1 MKTNMIRLLGRL
13 MLSGQIKLKTGLH
26 IGGGSTGI
34 AIGGIDNPIV
44 RDPLTG
50 WPYIPGSSLKGKM
63 RSLSE
68 RKRGFS
74 LNGNEVQKIK
84 DVRIHSCQEEENYL
98 KCDVCRVFGV
108 PGEKEYSS
116 PTRLIIRDVLLDPES
131 LAGAKTDMFYSE
143 IKYEAAIDRIT
154 SAAVPRPVERVPAG
168 AVFKDMEMIFSFY
181 KLNDEPD
188 NGLKIEFNLLK
199 TVFSAMQMLEDDS
212 LGGLGSRGSG
222 KIEFTDL
229 SIKLRKGTESIPFG
243 AVKKNTIADLLSHQ
257 EKIIDWALSSLWEET
272 HNDL

>member
-1 MKTNMIRLLGRL
+1 MIKLLGRL
-13 MLSGQIKLKTGLH
+13 IITGKIKVKTGLH
-26 IGGGSTGI
+26 IGAGSTGI
-34 AIGGIDNPIV
+34 SIGGIDNPIV

-68 RKRGFS
+68 RKRGFT
-74 LNGNEVQKIK
+74 LNGNELQKIK
-84 DVRIHSCQEEENYL
+84 DVRIHICQKEENYL

-143 IKYEAAIDRIT
+143 VKYEAAIDRIT

-168 AVFKDMEMIFSFY
+168 AIFKDMEMIFSFY
-181 KLNDEPD
+181 KLNDEPN
-188 NGLKIEFNLLK
+188 NGLKIEINLLK
-199 TVFSAMQMLEDDS
+199 TIFSSMQMLEDDS

-222 KIEFTDL
+222 KVGFADL
-229 SIKLRKGTESIPFG
+229 SVKLRKGAESIPFKE
-243 AVKKNTIADLLSHQ
+243 VEKNTIATIADLLSYQ
-257 EKIIDWALSSLWEET
+257 EKIIDWAFKQLVGGNSQ
-272 HNDL
+272 